1 MGLKEWATISRFKME
16 IATIVNPLIG
26 ILVASNSI
34 KDLFRFHVLFYI
46 IIYIFIIVSS
56 SQINCYY
63 DTHVDI
69 HYKKNLYRAT
79 KKIGG
84 RKIKISVV
92 TMIFI
97 SLLLTIYL
105 IHSGFL
111 ITSLLILA
119 GIVIAISYSTPP
131 FRLKARG
138 TIGFVF
144 LLIGIFALPVLGGWF
159 LIRSSI
165 STAFIAFSIGYAIM
179 NGAFILINIAEDH
192 EEDEKEGIKTISHV
206 IGAENVPKASLL
218 MLFIAFIL
226 IAFSLPFF
234 LSPAYFVIFIS
245 IFFILYLFPIRDIYS
260 IKKYGI
266 KKYAPKVPIWF
277 AVARYPLLLAIFIQ
291 FFA

>member
-1 MGLKEWATISRFKME
+1 MSLKEWATISRFKME

-26 ILVASNSI
+26 ILLASNSI
-34 KDLFRFHVLFYI
+34 KDLFHFHVLFYI
-46 IIYIFIIVSS
+46 IIYILIIVSS
-56 SQINCYY
+56 SQLNCYY

-92 TMIFI
+92 TMIFV
-97 SLLLTIYL
+97 SLLLTVYL

-119 GIVIAISYSTPP
+119 GIVIAIFYSTPP
-131 FRLKARG
+131 VRLKARG
-138 TIGFVF
+138 AMGFVF
-144 LLIGIFALPVLGGWF
+144 LLMGIFTLPVLGGWF

-165 STAFIAFSIGYAIM
+165 SAAFIIFSIGYTIM

-192 EEDEKEGIKTISHV
+192 EEDKKEGIKTISHV

-226 IAFSLPFF
+226 IACSLLFF
-234 LSPAYFVIFIS
+234 LSLAYFIIFIP
-245 IFFILYLFPIRDIYS
+245 IFFTFFLLPIKDIYS
-260 IKKYGI
+260 IRKDGI

-277 AVARYPLLLAIFIQ
+277 AVTRYPLLLFIFAQ